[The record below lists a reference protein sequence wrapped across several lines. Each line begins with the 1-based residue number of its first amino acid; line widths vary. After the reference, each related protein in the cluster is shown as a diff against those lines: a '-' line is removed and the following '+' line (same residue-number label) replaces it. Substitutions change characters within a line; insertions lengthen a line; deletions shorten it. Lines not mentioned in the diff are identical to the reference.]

1 MRLVNILFLVVGLT
15 MASATFAQNLG
26 ERLKGHVEVLA
37 SDSLEGRGLG
47 TSGKDK
53 ATQYIVR
60 EMIDM
65 GLESLKEDYRHSF
78 QFRSNLAWIPATNLV
93 GVIRGSDPVLRDEY
107 IVVGA
112 HYDHLGYSLSKNNER
127 VVYPGADDNASG
139 VAAMLEIARRLKGEG
154 KNLKRSIV
162 FVAFDAEESGL
173 IGAERFLTDS
183 LLSAR
188 AIKLMFSLDMVGMY
202 STHGGLDIKGIESLV
217 SGGKW
222 AGEIAAAN
230 SIRLKKMGSEIE
242 ARTDTKPFGDR
253 GIPAAHVF
261 TGLKSPYHKPG
272 DKAGLLD
279 YEGMEKVVYFMEAF
293 VVSLS
298 NQTML
303 EAAPSIAAIS
313 PAQPGKKRAAFH
325 SGLVMNHGTG
335 YHKYPEEFYRARN
348 TYSFSGGLYG
358 QWLLSPFFGFQA
370 EALYDLNQSRM
381 ASGTFRRHSVTL
393 PVNLQVSTP
402 TASSGFRLY
411 VFAGAYYRYHFDATL
426 PGSETVWGD
435 NVRQDEWGYQ
445 VGVGLDIFKF
455 TLAATSRRG
464 LTEVLTTGGINPKI
478 FNRNQYLTLGYRF

>member
-1 MRLVNILFLVVGLT
+1 MRLINILIILFGLS
-15 MASATFAQNLG
+15 MSSATFAQTLG
-26 ERLKGHVEVLA
+26 EKLKNHVEFLA

-47 TSGKDK
+47 TSGKEK
-53 ATQYIVR
+53 AVQYIVQ
-60 EMIDM
+60 EMKDM
-65 GLESLKEDYRHSF
+65 GLESLKYDFKHSF
-78 QFRSNLAWIPATNLV
+78 QFKSGLAWIPATNLV
-93 GVIRGSDPVLRDEY
+93 GVIRGSDPVLRDEF

-139 VAAMLEIARRLKGEG
+139 VAAMLEIARKLKKEG
-154 KNLKRSIV
+154 KNIKRSIV

-183 LLSAR
+183 LLPAR

-202 STHGGLDIKGIESLV
+202 STHGGLDLKGIESLV

-222 AGEIAAAN
+222 ADEIAASQN
-230 SIRLKKMGSEIE
+230 IRLKKMGSEIE

-261 TGLKSPYHKPG
+261 TGFKSPYHKPG

-279 YEGMEKVVYFMEAF
+279 YEGMEKVVAFMEAF
-293 VVSLS
+293 VTSLS
-298 NQTML
+298 TQPSL
-303 EAAPSIAAIS
+303 ASAPSIAAIS
-313 PAQPGKKRAAFH
+313 PSEPGKRRAVFH
-325 SGLVMNHGTG
+325 AGLIMNHGTG
-335 YHKYPEEFYRARN
+335 YHRYPDEFYRARN
-348 TYSFSGGLYG
+348 SYSFSGGLYG

-370 EALYDLNQSRM
+370 EGLYDLNQSLM
-381 ASGTFRRHSVTL
+381 ASGTFRRHSVAL

-411 VFAGAYYRYHFDATL
+411 VFAGAYYRYHFDASL
-426 PGSETVWGD
+426 PGIEAVLGD

-455 TLAATSRRG
+455 TVAATSRRG
-464 LTEVLTTGGINPKI
+464 LTEVLSPGGVNPKI